1 MEKFPSQPG
10 VYIHKDA
17 HGNVIYVGKAKNLLN
32 RISYYFKSKDLDA
45 KTALL
50 VKNISKTEFIV
61 TNNELEA
68 LLLENKLIKKYK
80 PKFNIQ
86 LKENTRYS
94 YIQVT
99 NEEYPRILVA
109 RKINKKDT
117 FYGPYTTSISGAI
130 KMLRELFKIRSCK
143 VLPARTCI
151 YYDLNLCTGPCE
163 NKISKADYQAS
174 IKDATK
180 LITHGSEQL
189 IEKYQHEMKEASK
202 KLEFERAM
210 DFKHR
215 IELLSHFSQ
224 KQIVEITNQRT
235 DQDVIGIASH
245 KDKKVISILKI
256 QKGIILKKIE
266 FEFLDSEELI
276 NEFLKAYYSRNLPP
290 NEIIV
295 PAEFDPEIPKYLE
308 TVWNKPVKI
317 TLPERGL
324 KQDLLDLARKNANA
338 YFNQEDETLIEIKD
352 TLELDEIPSIIDFF
366 DISNI
371 GESVIVGSCVQFK
384 NKSPN
389 KSGYRLYNIQGSF
402 GQDDFRS
409 MQEVIRRRYTSMP
422 LPNLIMVDGGLLQV
436 NFALKALQELELHCH
451 VRGLAKREET
461 IIFPVGKQVKLN
473 LTSPG
478 SKLLVRMRDA
488 AHNFA
493 IEHSR
498 NRFKK
503 HYKHS
508 VLDDIAGIGES
519 TKFKLL
525 KHFSSLEKI
534 KSASLKELEEA
545 IGKNRAQIVF
555 QFFQSEPQ
563 E

>member
-1 MEKFPSQPG
+1 MEQFPTQPG

-17 HGNVIYVGKAKNLLN
+17 HGHVIYVGKAKNLRT
-32 RISYYFKSKDLDA
+32 RIAYYFKGKDLDPKTELLIKNIA
-45 KTALL
+45 KT
-50 VKNISKTEFIV
+50 EYIV

-68 LLLENKLIKKYK
+68 LLLENKLIKKHK
-80 PKFNIQ
+80 PKFNIE
-86 LKENTRYS
+86 LKENTRYA

-99 NEEYPRILVA
+99 KEEFPRVLVA
-109 RKINKKDT
+109 RKVNKKDE
-117 FYGPYTTSISGAI
+117 FFGPYTTSISGAI

-143 VLPARTCI
+143 VMPARTCI

-163 NKISKADYQAS
+163 GKISKTAYEAS
-174 IKDATK
+174 IKDATN
-180 LITHGSEQL
+180 LITRGSDPL
-189 IEKYQHEMKEASK
+189 IEKYKEEMKEAAK

-224 KQIVEITNQRT
+224 RQIVELSKQRM
-235 DQDVIGIASH
+235 DQDVIGIASFR
-245 KDKKVISILKI
+245 DKKVISILKI
-256 QKGIILKKIE
+256 QKGVILKKLD
-266 FEFLDSEELI
+266 FEFLDSEDLL
-276 NEFLKAYYSRNLPP
+276 NEFLKAYYSKNIPP

-295 PAEFDPEIPKYLE
+295 PSEFDEEIPKYLE
-308 TVWNKPVKI
+308 TIWNKPIKV
-317 TLPERGL
+317 TLPERGV
-324 KQDLLDLARKNANA
+324 KGELLDLARKNANA
-338 YFNQEDETLIEIKD
+338 YFSQEDEILIEIKER
-352 TLELDEIPSIIDFF
+352 LELDEVPYIIDFF

-384 NKSPN
+384 NRAPN
-389 KSGYRLYNIQGSF
+389 KSGYRLYNIQETF

-409 MQEVIRRRYTSMP
+409 MEEVIRRRYTTMP
-422 LPNLIMVDGGLLQV
+422 LPNLIMVDGGILQV
-436 NFALKALQELELHCH
+436 NFALRALQELNLHCH

-461 IIFPVGKQVKLN
+461 IIFPVGKALKLN
-473 LTSPG
+473 LQEQG
-478 SKLLVRMRDA
+478 AKLILRMRDA

-525 KHFSSLEKI
+525 KHFGSLEKI
-534 KSASLKELEEA
+534 QKASLEELEKA
-545 IGKNRAQIVF
+545 IGKARAKIVF
-555 QFFQSEPQ
+555 EFFKTA
-563 E
+563 